1 MTAHARRTARI
12 GLFAVGGAVAL
23 ALTATGCGA
32 GDSSYGGSD
41 KSTPGPQQEQRQ
53 EQPKEQPQQPAAGAA
68 GLTTAQDPKLGTVVT
83 DTKGFTLY
91 RFDKDTAKPS
101 ASHCEGDCA
110 AAWPPVT
117 AADQVSLKGV
127 DKSLVATVTRA
138 DGSKQLTLGGWPLY
152 RFAKDAKPGDTK
164 GQGVGGTWFAAGPQ
178 GKKAQAPAKAPAGDS
193 GSTGGTSGG
202 TGGYGY

>member
-1 MTAHARRTARI
+1 MTAHTRRTARL
-12 GLFAVGGAVAL
+12 GLFAVCGAVAL
-23 ALTATGCGA
+23 ALTATGCGS
-32 GDSSYGGSD
+32 GDSSGAGD
-41 KSTPGPQQEQRQ
+41 KNTPGPQQEQRQ
-53 EQPKEQPQQPAAGAA
+53 EQPKEQPQQQPDAAGAV
-68 GLTTAQDPKLGTVVT
+68 GLATAKDAKLGTVVT
-83 DTKGFTLY
+83 DAKGFTLY
-91 RFDKDTAKPS
+91 RFDKDKAKPS
-101 ASHCEGDCA
+101 ASNCNGDCA

-117 AADQVSLKGV
+117 AADQVSLKGI

-152 RFAKDAKPGDTK
+152 RFAKDAKPGETK

-178 GKKAQAPAKAPAGDS
+178 GKKAAPSGDS